1 MTPCWEAP
9 NYSCARGVLLN
20 LGRVGPTGHAAMLGS
35 HMQGTHHRL
44 RISASML
51 TMIEA
56 QPPDTQKIRNL
67 LQHG

>member
-1 MTPCWEAP
+1 M
-9 NYSCARGVLLN
+9 N